1 MPLFKKFI
9 TLSLFIAPLIVSA
22 NSFAFNMPKEF
33 ASLGT
38 RVIATKHHTPKKEVL
53 FEKTDYATSASSNSS
68 TEIKTA
74 ILEQFSNW
82 KGTRYHLGGTTHK
95 GVDCSALMQH
105 IFNDSF
111 HKSVPRTT
119 TQQIKN
125 GEKVNKEQLKPGD
138 LVFFKTSPGMRHVGV
153 YVGDNQFIHAS
164 SSQGVTMSSLANRYW
179 VTHYETARRLEVM
192 G

>member
-1 MPLFKKFI
+1 MPRFKKLI
-9 TLSLFIAPLIVSA
+9 ALTLFVAPLLVSA

-38 RVIATKHHTPKKEVL
+38 QSLNKKEH
-53 FEKTDYATSASSNSS
+53 TSNQKMFFTKSHYSTADNSNDSAEVRS
-68 TEIKTA
+68 A
-74 ILEQFSNW
+74 ILQQFSNW

-111 HKSVPRTT
+111 HKALPRTT
-119 TQQIKN
+119 TQQITN
-125 GEKVNKEQLKPGD
+125 GEKVSKEKLEPGD

-153 YVGDNQFIHAS
+153 YVGDDQFIHAS
-164 SSQGVTMSSLANRYW
+164 SSMGVTMSSLSNSYW
-179 VTHYETARRLEVM
+179 VKHYETARRLEVVS
-192 G
+192 

>member
-1 MPLFKKFI
+1 M
-9 TLSLFIAPLIVSA
+9 T
-22 NSFAFNMPKEF
+22 
-33 ASLGT
+33 
-38 RVIATKHHTPKKEVL
+38 TKHQSHKKEV
-53 FEKTDYATSASSNSS
+53 FYEKADYVTSASSNDSR
-68 TEIKTA
+68 EVKTA

-111 HKSVPRTT
+111 HKSLPRTT

-125 GEKVNKEQLKPGD
+125 GEKVSKEQLEPGD

-153 YVGDNQFIHAS
+153 YVGDNKFIHAS
-164 SSQGVTMSSLANRYW
+164 SSEGVTMSSLANRYW
-179 VTHYETARRLEVM
+179 VQHYETARRLEVM